1 MNEILCKRIYD
12 APEPDDGFRVLVDRL
27 WPRGIKK
34 DAAELD
40 LWAKKI
46 APTGELR
53 KWFGHDPEKFREFCD
68 RYCQELDENPDAPDF
83 VRLCSETLLCE
94 NITLLYAAK
103 DPTCN
108 HALALRRWL
117 QDSLS
122 AQREQG

>member
-1 MNEILCKRIYD
+1 M
-12 APEPDDGFRVLVDRL
+12 
-27 WPRGIKK
+27 
-34 DAAELD
+34 
-40 LWAKKI
+40 WAKKI

-68 RYCQELDENPDAPDF
+68 RYCQELDGNPDAPDF
-83 VRLCSETLLCE
+83 VRLCGETLLRE

-103 DPTCN
+103 DPACN